1 VSRAS
6 AAKAAATKRA
16 AAGVGELR
24 IPENLVIVEGDTEEA
39 IERKRKKIKQ
49 LKSRH
54 RHTKKE
60 EEINTKQSSWQSFN
74 TKKKGKKRRTGFFS
88 GQKKDSQFRSG
99 ADGKV
104 GIVGSGRGTTDY
116 IDKKRH
122 KHDD

>member
-1 VSRAS
+1 MKRLRAS
-6 AAKAAATKRA
+6 KQTPATGTSVTK
-16 AAGVGELR
+16 E
-24 IPENLVIVEGDTEEA
+24 D
-39 IERKRKKIKQ
+39 KK
-49 LKSRH
+49 
-54 RHTKKE
+54 
-60 EEINTKQSSWQSFN
+60 KQSSWQSFN

-104 GIVGSGRGTTDY
+104 GIVGSGRGTTEY